1 MRVYLTYD
9 CINQTSCTRSAS
21 SEASLSPDRLATRV
35 SMQAGEEEGAG
46 AGGAGWSGRRVS
58 FGLFDPLFGQ
68 PAATDAPQAH
78 DSLAMGTHSAW
89 GQAER
94 TDVLAGPQAGAGA
107 RQLGSGWAAGQA
119 VSDLSVEGS
128 EADQAEGRAR
138 GGNPVPPL
146 EGPQG

>member
-1 MRVYLTYD
+1 
-9 CINQTSCTRSAS
+9 
-21 SEASLSPDRLATRV
+21 
-35 SMQAGEEEGAG
+35 MQAGEEEGAG

-58 FGLFDPLFGQ
+58 FGLFDPLAQ

-78 DSLAMGTHSAW
+78 DSLAMGTHSAR

-94 TDVLAGPQAGAGA
+94 TDVQAGPQAGAGA

-119 VSDLSVEGS
+119 VSDLSVEGI

-138 GGNPVPPL
+138 GGAGRGLAEGSGRGGVDLCVEAILRL
-146 EGPQG
+146 EKEVGRGFIDRQGYGW

>member
-1 MRVYLTYD
+1 
-9 CINQTSCTRSAS
+9 
-21 SEASLSPDRLATRV
+21 
-35 SMQAGEEEGAG
+35 MQAGEEE
-46 AGGAGWSGRRVS
+46 GAGWSGRRVS
-58 FGLFDPLFGQ
+58 FGLFDPLAHK
-68 PAATDAPQAH
+68 AATDAPQAH

-94 TDVLAGPQAGAGA
+94 TDVQAGPQAGAGA

-138 GGNPVPPL
+138 GGAGRGLAEGSGRGGVDLCVEAILRL
-146 EGPQG
+146 EKEVGRGFIDRQGYGW